1 MLNEMSPAALAAQ
14 LGQRL
19 KQTRLNAN
27 LTQDEVARRA
37 GLSRRA
43 VLGAESGKV
52 QLETFIGIL
61 EALHC
66 TGQLNNFLP
75 EPPLSPIQLAKL
87 HGKSRQR
94 ASSAKAQSAENE
106 KENPQC

>member
-1 MLNEMSPAALAAQ
+1 MINDMSPAALAAQ

-19 KQTRLNAN
+19 KQARLNAN

-52 QLETFIGIL
+52 QLETFIGVL

-75 EPPLSPIQLAKL
+75 EQPISPIQLAKL
-87 HGKSRQR
+87 QGKSRQR
-94 ASSAKAQSAENE
+94 ASGTKAQSSKNE
-106 KENPQC
+106 KENPQW